1 MTTHKKPAPLRD
13 QIIAFLTKR
22 TEANLKQIVAAT
34 TERDFPSRVTNE
46 LNKLRADAV
55 VECAKK
61 KGKNELWY
69 WLSQPATNAD
79 ASVPQPA
86 VGDNTGSRVAA
97 SMPPAADATV
107 QPEPAPAATAP
118 STVAPVAEDDSMS
131 DGTRVL
137 LNNLET
143 QIAKVRSVIRD
154 GARIRLCDVGDTV
167 LARISHLEDAVGD
180 MRRRAELAES
190 HRDSHLAARDELRR
204 ELDQVRAQLA
214 PHVGGSLAASDISE
228 AEMAK
233 KVHALIHEL
242 RDAHREQLN
251 MIAIASETLAA
262 VVHSATDTSDMDL
275 DELAKHVAEALTY
288 SRRCTE
294 VALKEH
300 NDTLAENTR
309 LVAELANQTALVE
322 KLEHLLQSARNEAEH
337 LRRQAQTYT
346 TAVEDS
352 AKPAQEYTGGSVS
365 YYKALVQNP
374 TEDGRAPY
382 VAECNDIIEALNMD
396 FAEGNAFK
404 AIWRK
409 AAARIG
415 KQKRGYDGGLYDA
428 EKVVFFG
435 ERMVIKAGIAQKP
448 REQAP
453 A

>member
-1 MTTHKKPAPLRD
+1 MTTYKKPAPLRD

-86 VGDNTGSRVAA
+86 VGDNTGSRVAE

-107 QPEPAPAATAP
+107 QPQPAPAATVPPTAAP
-118 STVAPVAEDDSMS
+118 AAEDESMS

-167 LARISHLEDAVGD
+167 LARISHLEDSLGD
-180 MRRRAELAES
+180 MRKRAELAENRS
-190 HRDSHLAARDELRR
+190 ESYLAARAELRR
-204 ELDQVRAQLA
+204 ELDEVRATLA
-214 PHVGGSLAASDISE
+214 PLTGGTLAVSDLSE
-228 AEMAK
+228 ADVAK
-233 KVHALIHEL
+233 KAAAVIEEL

-251 MIAIASETLAA
+251 MIAIASETLAPLA
-262 VVHSATDTSDMDL
+262 SGDIDTSDMDL
-275 DELAKHVAEALTY
+275 HELAEQAAARIAAKD
-288 SRRCTE
+288 TE
-294 VALKEH
+294 LLEQARVVVALR
-300 NDTLAENTR
+300 DTITQRN
-309 LVAELANQTALVE
+309 AELSNAQALVE

-337 LRRQAQTYT
+337 LRRHANHSGDAADMVNHPPHYQGKVECIDAIEAALGPEGFVAYCRGNALKYSFRAGRKGDAAQ
-346 TAVEDS
+346 DIH
-352 AKPAQEYTGGSVS
+352 
-365 YYKALVQNP
+365 KALW
-374 TEDGRAPY
+374 Y
-382 VAECNDIIEALNMD
+382 
-396 FAEGNAFK
+396 
-404 AIWRK
+404 
-409 AAARIG
+409 AARALQTIN
-415 KQKRGYDGGLYDA
+415 
-428 EKVVFFG
+428 
-435 ERMVIKAGIAQKP
+435 P
-448 REQAP
+448 P
-453 A
+453 ASLSVPA